1 MPSVNM
7 TPFHELVPFRTRT
20 RSQKECLNA
29 LHQGEGGA
37 GCGRRGGRVTALRQV
52 LRVVVVCSGV
62 RVHVQRRHALQ
73 QNKRKQAGA
82 GVAVTPAQLQCVAS
96 TSPRC
101 AAVCDGAEQ
110 QRSGACVCM
119 QSTRAHAGRWRGG
132 ARERFRGLSRQQ
144 LRVVAPWVVLP
155 WELYVDD
162 GGDLVALLDIA
173 PHRERVVRRR
183 QQHLRIMA
191 MGCAH
196 GWRRRTACAYA
207 RAAPSPHPSCAAQ
220 TCPSPRTASEVAIGG
235 RPGTAASSA
244 PPCAARVG

>member
-52 LRVVVVCSGV
+52 LRVVVICSGV

-82 GVAVTPAQLQCVAS
+82 GVAATPAQLQCVAS

-101 AAVCDGAEQ
+101 AAVCGGAEQ
-110 QRSGACVCM
+110 QLSQLERLNRLMLTIMNTPA
-119 QSTRAHAGRWRGG
+119 QPRADSAGPATSVDAVAVHSDAATQARARR
-132 ARERFRGLSRQQ
+132 RERRQAIHRRSLAPAAAKSVVGSTMIAAGKWEPDEEQVLGLELGCNTSFRR
-144 LRVVAPWVVLP
+144 
-155 WELYVDD
+155 E
-162 GGDLVALLDIA
+162 GGGSWCSVNNFQI
-173 PHRERVVRRR
+173 
-183 QQHLRIMA
+183 Q
-191 MGCAH
+191 
-196 GWRRRTACAYA
+196 RTG
-207 RAAPSPHPSCAAQ
+207 SN
-220 TCPSPRTASEVAIGG
+220 TCLFFKPQAVCI
-235 RPGTAASSA
+235 
-244 PPCAARVG
+244 